1 MPNYDPKTGISF
13 GVISQNSL
21 NFDAINSWYE
31 NDSIYEEC
39 AEELEKAVKNGEIT
53 KEDKESVLENYDND
67 YHHWYVKDD
76 GGISAEFFED
86 LNAWYIT
93 KSPFYTFCKK
103 CSPCCPG
110 AGDLD
115 SPIDPDDHE
124 VMNLCDR
131 AYCLPKEY
139 LDDEC
144 APYHVYRVDNDEEVI

>member
-1 MPNYDPKTGISF
+1 MPNTDEETGISY

-21 NFDAINSWYE
+21 NLDAINSWYE
-31 NDSIYEEC
+31 NDSIYDEYVEGL
-39 AEELEKAVKNGEIT
+39 AEQVKTGEISEDE
-53 KEDKESVLENYDND
+53 KEDRLAEYDND
-67 YHHWYVKDD
+67 YHHHYVVDD
-76 GGISAEFFED
+76 EGISAEHFEN

-115 SPIDPDDHE
+115 APINPDGHE
-124 VMNLCDR
+124 VVSLWDK

-139 LDDEC
+139 FENEN
-144 APYHVYRVDNDEEVI
+144 APYRVFRVDNDGEVI